1 MIFQRWFFFF
11 FFAKE
16 CIIGALWMDKRHL
29 SGCLFVPLVDF
40 LLPFGLASSCRWSV
54 TSNPLFHTVSF
65 HEIIFE
71 CFDLSEGNI
80 KLCKKTVYHQH
91 TVASMHDELLL
102 LRRGHVSY
110 FSCHSHSL
118 SHSAFAMFIL

>member
-1 MIFQRWFFFF
+1 MCKKPQQIQVLPINLD

-54 TSNPLFHTVSF
+54 TSNPLLHTVSF
-65 HEIIFE
+65 VDFIFE
-71 CFDLSEGNI
+71 YFDLCEKYLGTFI
-80 KLCKKTVYHQH
+80 AH
-91 TVASMHDELLL
+91 LL
-102 LRRGHVSY
+102 
-110 FSCHSHSL
+110 
-118 SHSAFAMFIL
+118 